1 MDRNEKPEIV
11 SDAGE
16 RNLEE
21 EVVLLNDYLNIVLR
35 EKAVAVTCLPVDNFG
50 RARRCIWYGDRG
62 MKMHCAFPNAV
73 ALFVLGSGGGDPLW
87 FIGDLLN
94 NGDSSSI
101 TQTSLEGKFVLKMTR
116 VTAYTNLRPAMQSKF
131 HIGG

>member
-21 EVVLLNDYLNIVLR
+21 VVLLNDCLNIVLR
-35 EKAVAVTCLPVDNFG
+35 EKAVAATCLPVDDFG
-50 RARRCIWYGDRG
+50 RARRCIWYSDRG

-73 ALFVLGSGGGDPLW
+73 AFLSLGPEAGIHSG
-87 FIGDLLN
+87 
-94 NGDSSSI
+94 SS
-101 TQTSLEGKFVLKMTR
+101 
-116 VTAYTNLRPAMQSKF
+116 VTC
-131 HIGG
+131 